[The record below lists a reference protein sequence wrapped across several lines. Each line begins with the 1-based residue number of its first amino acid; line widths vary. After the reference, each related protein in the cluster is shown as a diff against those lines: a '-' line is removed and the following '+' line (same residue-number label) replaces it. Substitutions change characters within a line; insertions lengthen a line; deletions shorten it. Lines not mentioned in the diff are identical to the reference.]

1 MPITEYHYT
10 ESGLDN
16 VFILADIPLEK
27 YEDGEK
33 YIIIPAVGLLH
44 QFITQAVINATG
56 ILNGKEIRFLRTEME
71 KTQAELAEILH
82 CDSQTIAR
90 WEKDEHAIS
99 PAHDLIIRQLVAEEL
114 DIPLTHKDDI
124 KALSQQR
131 IATAKN
137 TRIRAQFNNDM
148 KAPAYTLAA

>member
-44 QFITQAVINATG
+44 QFITQAVINNAG
-56 ILNGKEIRFLRTEME
+56 ILNGKEIRFLRTEIR

-114 DIPLTHKDDI
+114 EIPLTHKDDI

-148 KAPAYTLAA
+148 NAPAYTLAA

>member
-44 QFITQAVINATG
+44 QFITQAVINNVG
-56 ILNGKEIRFLRTEME
+56 ILNGKEIRFLRTEIR
-71 KTQAELAEILH
+71 KTQAEFAVIMH
-82 CDSQTIAR
+82 CDSQTVAR
-90 WEKDEHAIS
+90 WEKNECPIS

-114 DIPLTHKDDI
+114 EIPLTHKDDI

-131 IATAKN
+131 IETAKN